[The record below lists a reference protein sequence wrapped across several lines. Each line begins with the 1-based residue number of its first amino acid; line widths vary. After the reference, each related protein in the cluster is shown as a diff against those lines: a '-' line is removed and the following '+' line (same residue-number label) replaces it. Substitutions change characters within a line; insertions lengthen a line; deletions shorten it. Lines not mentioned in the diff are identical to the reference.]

1 MHRLHTTVVPA
12 IAALFLVASL
22 FTDDAG
28 AQQKTLKEQL
38 VGTWLFVSTTVKL
51 ADGNPVYGSNP
62 KGLLIITENG
72 FYSTH
77 IVRADV
83 PKFAANNRLQ
93 GTPEEN
99 KAAVHGSIAS
109 WGRYT
114 VNEANNSITILF
126 EASTYPNNAGIEQTR
141 PFTLTGD
148 ELKIINP
155 GTSTGGQ
162 SELIYKR
169 AK

>member
-1 MHRLHTTVVPA
+1 MNHPRTFVLT
-12 IAALFLVASL
+12 ALTLMLLADG
-22 FTDDAG
+22 TG
-28 AQQKTLKEQL
+28 AQQKTLKDEL
-38 VGTWLFVSTTVKL
+38 VGTWQFASTTVKL
-51 ADGNPVYGSNP
+51 ADGSPVYGSNP

-77 IVRADV
+77 IMRADV
-83 PKFAANNRLQ
+83 PKFAGKNRLE

-114 VNEANNSITILF
+114 VNEANKTVTIRF

-141 PFTLTGD
+141 PFTITGD
-148 ELKIINP
+148 DLKIINP
-155 GTSTGGQ
+155 GSSTGGQ

>member
-1 MHRLHTTVVPA
+1 MNRLHTNVA
-12 IAALFLVASL
+12 AALAAVFLVAL
-22 FTDDAG
+22 LLADDAG
-28 AQQKTLKEQL
+28 AQQKTLKDQL
-38 VGTWLFVSTTVKL
+38 VGTWMFVSTSVKL
-51 ADGNPVYGSNP
+51 ADGSPVYGSNP

-77 IVRADV
+77 IVRGDV
-83 PKFAANNRLQ
+83 PIFAAKNRLE

-114 VNEANNSITILF
+114 VNEANKTVTIRF

-141 PFTLTGD
+141 PFTITGD
-148 ELKIINP
+148 DLKIINP
-155 GTSTGGQ
+155 GSSTGGQ

-169 AK
+169 TK